1 MNKTAR
7 EICIENGK
15 ESEEVGLTSLRKRYV
30 EMLDALRIYN
40 AKLQGRPDEN
50 KTRLAAYRVSTLIS
64 FLKYGNHKEGEVA
77 AEGAG
82 NHIYDY
88 LMMIAE
94 TVIQNAEITE
104 IVESPTYTY
113 EFILPAFYHKGIVTD
128 PKTSEYIKSFDF
140 EARLAANV
148 YRSMEDA
155 KYTLW
160 AMKDL
165 FLIGWILGI
174 DLDEEIIQLTKVE
187 E

>member
-7 EICIENGK
+7 EICIENDK
-15 ESEEVGLTSLRKRYV
+15 ESIEAVLAPLCKRYA
-30 EMLDALRIYN
+30 EMLDALRIHN
-40 AKLQGRPDEN
+40 AKLQVRPDEN
-50 KTRLAAYRVSTLIS
+50 KTRLAAQRVSTLIG
-64 FLKYGNHKEGEVA
+64 FLKYGNYKEGEVA
-77 AEGAG
+77 AEKAG

-104 IVESPTYTY
+104 IVESPKYTY
-113 EFILPAFYHKGIVTD
+113 DFILPAFYHKDIVTD
-128 PKTSEYIKSFDF
+128 PKTSERIKSFDF

-148 YRSMEDA
+148 FRSMENA
-155 KYTLW
+155 RYTLW

-174 DLDEEIIQLTKVE
+174 DLDEEIIQLTKKE

>member
-1 MNKTAR
+1 MSKTAR
-7 EICIENGK
+7 EICIEYAKDSK
-15 ESEEVGLTSLRKRYV
+15 EEDLKLLRKRYV
-30 EMLDALRIYN
+30 DMITALRLYN
-40 AKLQGRPDEN
+40 AKRQIRPSQEE
-50 KTRLAAYRVSTLIS
+50 TRLAAHRVDTLIG
-64 FLKYGNHKEGEVA
+64 FLKYGNHKEGQVA

-94 TVIQNAEITE
+94 TVIQNTEITE

-113 EFILPAFYHKGIVTD
+113 EFILPAFYHKGFVTD

-174 DLDEEIIQLTKVE
+174 DLDEEIIQLTKKE
-187 E
+187 K

>member
-1 MNKTAR
+1 MTAR

-15 ESEEVGLTSLRKRYV
+15 ESEEVGLAPLRKRYV
-30 EMLDALRIYN
+30 EMLNALRIYN
-40 AKLQGRPDEN
+40 AKLQVRPDEN
-50 KTRLAAYRVSTLIS
+50 KTRLAAYRVSTLVG
-64 FLKYGNHKEGEVA
+64 FLKYGNYKEGEVA

-82 NHIYDY
+82 NHIYHY

-104 IVESPTYTY
+104 NTEAPTYTY
-113 EFILPAFYHKGIVTD
+113 EFILPAFYHKSFVTD

-148 YRSMEDA
+148 YRSMEDT

-174 DLDEEIIQLTKVE
+174 DLDEEIIQLTKE
-187 E
+187 AE

>member
-1 MNKTAR
+1 MTAR
-7 EICIENGK
+7 EICIESGK
-15 ESEEVGLTSLRKRYV
+15 ESEEVGLAQLRKRYV
-30 EMLDALRIYN
+30 EMLNALRIHN
-40 AKLQGRPDEN
+40 TKLQAKPDEN
-50 KTRLAAYRVSTLIS
+50 KTRLAAHRVDALIG
-64 FLKYGNHKEGEVA
+64 FLKYGNYKEGEVA

-94 TVIQNAEITE
+94 TVVQNAEITE
-104 IVESPTYTY
+104 IVESPTHTY
-113 EFILPAFYHKGIVTD
+113 EFILPAFYHKSFVTD

-174 DLDEEIIQLTKVE
+174 DLDEEIIQLTKK
-187 E
+187 

>member
-1 MNKTAR
+1 MSKTAR
-7 EICIENGK
+7 QICIKNGK
-15 ESEEVGLTSLRKRYV
+15 ESEEVGLAPLRKRYV

-40 AKLQGRPDEN
+40 AKLQVRPDEN
-50 KTRLAAYRVSTLIS
+50 KTRLAAQRVSTLVG
-64 FLKYGNHKEGEVA
+64 FLKYGNYKKGEVA
-77 AEGAG
+77 AEKAG

-113 EFILPAFYHKGIVTD
+113 EFILPAFYHKGFVTD

-165 FLIGWILGI
+165 FLIGWILDI
-174 DLDEEIIQLTKVE
+174 DLDEEIIQLTKE
-187 E
+187 KE

>member
-1 MNKTAR
+1 MTAR
-7 EICIENGK
+7 EICIEYAKASK
-15 ESEEVGLTSLRKRYV
+15 EEGLKLLRKRYV
-30 EMLDALRIYN
+30 DMITTLRLYN
-40 AKLQGRPDEN
+40 AKRQIRPSQEE
-50 KTRLAAYRVSTLIS
+50 TRLAAHRVDTLIG
-64 FLKYGNHKEGEVA
+64 FLKYGNYKEGEVA

-82 NHIYDY
+82 NYIYDY

-104 IVESPTYTY
+104 NTEASTYTY
-113 EFILPAFYHKGIVTD
+113 EFILPAFYHKGFVTD

-174 DLDEEIIQLTKVE
+174 DLDEEIIQLTKE
-187 E
+187 KE

>member
-1 MNKTAR
+1 
-7 EICIENGK
+7 
-15 ESEEVGLTSLRKRYV
+15 
-30 EMLDALRIYN
+30 MLNALRIYN
-40 AKLQGRPDEN
+40 AKLQVRPDKN
-50 KTRLAAYRVSTLIS
+50 KTRLAAHRVSTLVA
-64 FLKYGNHKEGEVA
+64 FLKYGNYKEGEVA

-94 TVIQNAEITE
+94 TVAQNAEITE

-113 EFILPAFYHKGIVTD
+113 EFILPAFYNASFVKD
-128 PKTSEYIKSFDF
+128 PKTVEYIKSFDF

-148 YRSMEDA
+148 YRSMEDS

-160 AMKDL
+160 ALKDL

-174 DLDEEIIQLTKVE
+174 DIDEELIQFTKKE